1 MIWSWSKQIL
11 STIVI
16 ILSLKAETEPPSE
29 DDYSRGIKNYKK
41 NMKKRGKMPKKRMGK
56 ETRKQKSKKRAKV

>member
-1 MIWSWSKQIL
+1 MIRSWSKQIL

-29 DDYSRGIKNYKK
+29 DDYSREIKNYKK
-41 NMKKRGKMPKKRMGK
+41 NMKKKGKMPKKRMGK
-56 ETRKQKSKKRAKV
+56 ETKKQKSKKRAKD